1 MLYQATTTTTLSVTD
16 RNELALIRNDLAKA
30 LRGAEPDTRTLQTIV
45 QRLDTLLAPSRASA
59 PARRTEV
66 VERPVVRSLFAGW

>member
-1 MLYQATTTTTLSVTD
+1 MLYQTTTTTTLSIAD

-45 QRLDTLLAPSRASA
+45 QRLDTLLAPARASA
-59 PARRTEV
+59 PAPRAEGI
-66 VERPVVRSLFAGW
+66 ERPVVRSLFAGW